1 MNYLFFDIE
10 CCDGIHICEFGYI
23 VINDKFEVLER
34 DCITINPERKFN
46 LGRRKSSREIT
57 LAFSDEEYYNS
68 PNFFEVYDKIKGVIT
83 KKDCEIIG
91 FSVKDDNKF
100 LATAWDRYKLK
111 PIKFKFY
118 DMQKL
123 YTAYA
128 KIKNPP
134 SVEKMMNELGLE
146 DVIFHKSDNDAYAV
160 MLSLKVICERENLTI
175 PETLKKLC
183 KINNNYK
190 IEQSKDHILV
200 KTANY
205 RESTPTTI
213 GELLNYNRGKQNR
226 KS

>member
-10 CCDGIHICEFGYI
+10 CCDGIHICEFGY
-23 VINDKFEVLER
+23 VLINERFEVVER
-34 DCITINPERKFN
+34 DCIPINPERKFN
-46 LGRRKSSREIT
+46 LGRRKSSREIS
-57 LAFSDEEYYNS
+57 LAFTDQEYYNS
-68 PNFFEVYDKIKGVIT
+68 PKFSEVYQKLKGVLT
-83 KKDCEIIG
+83 KEDSVIIG

-111 PIKFKFY
+111 PIRFKYY

-134 SVEKMMNELGLE
+134 SVEKMMNGLGLE

-160 MLSLKVICERENLTI
+160 MLSLKVICERENSSI
-175 PETLKKLC
+175 EETLKKLC

-190 IEQSKDHILV
+190 IEQSKDHITV

-205 RESTPTTI
+205 RESTPITI
-213 GELLNYNRGKQNR
+213 GEIMRYNKR
-226 KS
+226 KKDN